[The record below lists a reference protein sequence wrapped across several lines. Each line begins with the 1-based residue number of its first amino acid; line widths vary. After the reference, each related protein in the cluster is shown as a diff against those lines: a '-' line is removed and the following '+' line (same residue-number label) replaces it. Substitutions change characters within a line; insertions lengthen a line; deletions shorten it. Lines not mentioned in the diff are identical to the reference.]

1 MANGNDTN
9 ALAERDPEELFRL
22 KWNDFT
28 DNVMSTMSDIR
39 HDEDFFDVTIAIDGR
54 QLRAHK
60 LILSACS
67 AFFRKLLRTNPAP
80 NPVLVLWDV
89 SYDDMLNILD
99 FMYNG
104 EVHVKQANIQNFLAV
119 AEKFRVRGL
128 CQNESS
134 GQPSRSNTPQP
145 RSPTSTGSS
154 VPPKKRQKR
163 DSGSINEPE
172 VAIKDFAKNLKDE
185 SDITSPVQP
194 QSSTASMAAV
204 QLPPGLDGGREPKQE
219 PHHHNMGIVDDQDE
233 TSTSNAS
240 MASKFD
246 EKTGSNNSGASA
258 NPFLGMA
265 AASLMDPSAAKEFWR
280 HFGLNPA
287 MGSAMIAAQ
296 AAQAGGGGTGS
307 SVSQAQ
313 GAGSNNGPGGSP
325 GGGSGNGGSG
335 LGTPDGSGL
344 RKPRSVYT
352 SEQINH
358 LETFF
363 RMNEYIDGERKRKLA
378 QLTTIPEHQIKVWFQ
393 NRRQKK
399 KREAEAVEQQMFQH
413 QPQHHSLFPQQ
424 LPPQNIG
431 SIDAE
436 ELSS

>member
-1 MANGNDTN
+1 
-9 ALAERDPEELFRL
+9 
-22 KWNDFT
+22 
-28 DNVMSTMSDIR
+28 
-39 HDEDFFDVTIAIDGR
+39 
-54 QLRAHK
+54 
-60 LILSACS
+60 
-67 AFFRKLLRTNPAP
+67 
-80 NPVLVLWDV
+80 
-89 SYDDMLNILD
+89 MLNI
-99 FMYNG
+99 FY
-104 EVHVKQANIQNFLAV
+104 
-119 AEKFRVRGL
+119 
-128 CQNESS
+128 
-134 GQPSRSNTPQP
+134 T
-145 RSPTSTGSS
+145 
-154 VPPKKRQKR
+154 
-163 DSGSINEPE
+163 
-172 VAIKDFAKNLKDE
+172 
-185 SDITSPVQP
+185 
-194 QSSTASMAAV
+194 
-204 QLPPGLDGGREPKQE
+204 
-219 PHHHNMGIVDDQDE
+219 
-233 TSTSNAS
+233 
-240 MASKFD
+240 
-246 EKTGSNNSGASA
+246 
-258 NPFLGMA
+258 
-265 AASLMDPSAAKEFWR
+265 EFWR

-296 AAQAGGGGTGS
+296 AAQAEGGGTGS
-307 SVSQAQ
+307 SVSQAGQ
-313 GAGSNNGPGGSP
+313 GASNNGPGGSP

-436 ELSS
+436 ELPS

>member
-246 EKTGSNNSGASA
+246 EKTGSNNSGAAA

-265 AASLMDPSAAKEFWR
+265 AASLMDPSSAKEFWR

-296 AAQAGGGGTGS
+296 AAQAGGGTS
-307 SVSQAQ
+307 SVSQGQ
-313 GAGSNNGPGGSP
+313 GASNNGPGGSP
-325 GGGSGNGGSG
+325 GGGSGNGSG
-335 LGTPDGSGL
+335 LGTPDAGGL

-378 QLTTIPEHQIKVWFQ
+378 QMTTIPEHQIKVWFQ

>member
-246 EKTGSNNSGASA
+246 EKTGSNNSGAAA

-296 AAQAGGGGTGS
+296 AAQAGGGTS
-307 SVSQAQ
+307 SVSQGQ
-313 GAGSNNGPGGSP
+313 GASNNGPGGSP
-325 GGGSGNGGSG
+325 GGGSGNGSG
-335 LGTPDGSGL
+335 LGTPDAGGL

-378 QLTTIPEHQIKVWFQ
+378 QMTTIPEHQIKVWFQ